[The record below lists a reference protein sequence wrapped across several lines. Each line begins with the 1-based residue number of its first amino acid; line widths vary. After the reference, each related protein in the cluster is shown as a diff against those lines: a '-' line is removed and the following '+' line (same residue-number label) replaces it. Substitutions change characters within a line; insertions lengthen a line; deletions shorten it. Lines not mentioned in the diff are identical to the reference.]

1 MDHSYKLQHNVT
13 FLAVEQRH
21 DLDTGDELDTDEE
34 THNRSKSSSPIRS
47 AGDMAQSASS
57 ISTSILDDGEE
68 IKALK
73 DKLATM
79 ELKYKVL
86 ECELEKTNIS
96 LTNEKTKNAKLEK
109 KLQFVKDNQEVFM
122 RLKEAYINM
131 KYNEAAGRKMIE
143 IREKGVQTWEGIL
156 CRSCIETEQVR
167 RQIDS
172 VKEEYKH
179 SLLLS
184 ASDMTRMTNT
194 VKYLKDLIERREKS
208 WGLNMERDEKMR
220 TSIAVLEDENMTL
233 RKLLQQR
240 PVSATTAIEEK
251 PPVEEITVAALSDA
265 QLLELTQLKKIIIKF
280 EKRFRELQQANGEM
294 SKLSPTFNEKEL
306 KLINQLMTRYYSRR
320 NARSM
325 TRNQSRDPPNCHS
338 VTRSTRSPRSASKKS
353 IRSRNDCS
361 EKTEGDPDTAM
372 FLMDY
377 LFESDTAH

>member
-1 MDHSYKLQHNVT
+1 
-13 FLAVEQRH
+13 
-21 DLDTGDELDTDEE
+21 
-34 THNRSKSSSPIRS
+34 
-47 AGDMAQSASS
+47 MAQSVSS

-86 ECELEKTNIS
+86 ECEMEKTNIS
-96 LTNEKTKNAKLEK
+96 LTNERTKNAKLEK

-167 RQIDS
+167 RQIES
-172 VKEEYKH
+172 VKEEYKN
-179 SLLLS
+179 SLILS
-184 ASDMTRMTNT
+184 ASEMMRMTNT

-208 WGLNMERDEKMR
+208 WGFNLERDEKMR
-220 TSIAVLEDENMTL
+220 TSIAVLQDENMTL
-233 RKLLQQR
+233 RELLQQR
-240 PVSATTAIEEK
+240 PSSTTMTVEEK
-251 PPVEEITVAALSDA
+251 PPAADITVAALSDA
-265 QLLELTQLKKIIIKF
+265 QLQELTQLKKIIIKF

-294 SKLSPTFNEKEL
+294 SKLAPAFNEKEF

-325 TRNQSRDPPNCHS
+325 TRNQYRDPQNCHS
-338 VTRSTRSPRSASKKS
+338 LTRSTRSPRSGSRKS
-353 IRSRNDCS
+353 IRSRNGYS
-361 EKTEGDPDTAM
+361 EKTEADPNTAM

-377 LFESDTAH
+377 LFENDTPQ

>member
-13 FLAVEQRH
+13 FMATDQRYT
-21 DLDTGDELDTDEE
+21 LDPGDELESDDE
-34 THNRSKSSSPIRS
+34 THNHSKSSGPIRS
-47 AGDMAQSASS
+47 AGDMAQSVSS

-68 IKALK
+68 IRALK

-86 ECELEKTNIS
+86 ECEMEKTNIS

-143 IREKGVQTWEGIL
+143 IREKGIQTWEGIL

-167 RQIDS
+167 RQIES
-172 VKEEYKH
+172 VKEEYKN
-179 SLLLS
+179 SLILS
-184 ASDMTRMTNT
+184 ASEMMRMMNT

-220 TSIAVLEDENMTL
+220 TSIAVLQDENMTL

-240 PVSATTAIEEK
+240 PVSTTTVEDK
-251 PPVEEITVAALSDA
+251 PPAEEITVAALSDA
-265 QLLELTQLKKIIIKF
+265 QLQELTQLKKIIIKF

-294 SKLSPTFNEKEL
+294 SKLAPAFNEKEL

-325 TRNQSRDPPNCHS
+325 TRNQSRDTQNCHS
-338 VTRSTRSPRSASKKS
+338 VTRSIRSPRSASRKS
-353 IRSRNDCS
+353 IRSRKDYS